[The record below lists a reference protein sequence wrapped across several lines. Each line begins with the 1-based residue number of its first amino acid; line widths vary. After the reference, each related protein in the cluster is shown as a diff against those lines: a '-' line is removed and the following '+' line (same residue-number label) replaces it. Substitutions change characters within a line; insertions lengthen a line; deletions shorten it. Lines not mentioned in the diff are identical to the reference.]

1 MKKDWIGLIALSLC
15 IVFISPWSVVR
26 WHKEK
31 VTNIGD
37 PQIRVL
43 MPDERVLKLPLEE
56 YLLGVVAAEMPMEFE
71 VEALKA
77 QAIAART
84 YAAKRLAQNGLSEV
98 GYDVD
103 TTVKTQAWLSD
114 AQMKKNWGWLNYW
127 RYKNK
132 LQKAV
137 LGTQGMVL
145 VYNGDYIEALYH
157 SSSGRKP
164 TERPEEVWS
173 SSRPYLQNVIS
184 GEEDL
189 QRYVNRIS
197 YTPQDLY
204 KKLGLKESPR
214 SLTSGDF
221 QVLGR
226 TSVGRAKSIRVL
238 GKVYPATQLRT
249 LLGLSSTDI
258 EWNIQ
263 PDRLTITTYGNGH
276 AVGMSQWGA
285 NDLAKKNNKVEE
297 ILSHY
302 YPGTKLIALGKM

>member
-15 IVFISPWSVVR
+15 IVFIIPWSVVR

-37 PQIRVL
+37 HQIRVL
-43 MPDERVLKLPLEE
+43 MPDERVVKLPLEE

-157 SSSGRKP
+157 SS
-164 TERPEEVWS
+164 
-173 SSRPYLQNVIS
+173 
-184 GEEDL
+184 
-189 QRYVNRIS
+189 
-197 YTPQDLY
+197 
-204 KKLGLKESPR
+204 
-214 SLTSGDF
+214 
-221 QVLGR
+221 
-226 TSVGRAKSIRVL
+226 
-238 GKVYPATQLRT
+238 
-249 LLGLSSTDI
+249 
-258 EWNIQ
+258 
-263 PDRLTITTYGNGH
+263 
-276 AVGMSQWGA
+276 
-285 NDLAKKNNKVEE
+285 
-297 ILSHY
+297 
-302 YPGTKLIALGKM
+302 